1 MSALVR
7 ASCQQ
12 CGAEVTRYRSQ
23 IKKSIYCSPSC
34 SNEARLAGLRRIC
47 KTCGKEFLSTP
58 SKVKDGRGVYCSQE
72 CKGTSQVVSCVT
84 CGEMFR
90 IRQSYVLPT
99 GNYCS
104 RECHYKSHG
113 RTVSIINEDGTASIP
128 LTRGYTATIDE
139 ADVDLVA
146 PYSWHA
152 FPHRRTV
159 YARAT
164 IDGRMTMLHQLLCQT
179 PDGLVT
185 DHIDGNGLNNR
196 RSNLRVVTNGENL
209 RNSYKHRQRKKT
221 A

>member
-84 CGEMFR
+84 CGKMFLNG
-90 IRQSYVLPT
+90 QSDALQT
-99 GNYCS
+99 GNNCS
-104 RECHYKSHG
+104 SVRDNRPHDS
-113 RTVSIINEDGTASIP
+113 TV
-128 LTRGYTATIDE
+128 
-139 ADVDLVA
+139 
-146 PYSWHA
+146 
-152 FPHRRTV
+152 
-159 YARAT
+159 
-164 IDGRMTMLHQLLCQT
+164 
-179 PDGLVT
+179 
-185 DHIDGNGLNNR
+185 
-196 RSNLRVVTNGENL
+196 
-209 RNSYKHRQRKKT
+209 
-221 A
+221 